1 MDLSDIVQKNKADK
15 GLRFA
20 NLLIDF
26 VFFIL
31 IMFAIG
37 FVAGLVLYF
46 IDPYSTF
53 FEDLEDINPFLDRIL
68 TSFIMVFYYFGMETL
83 TKGRSIGKFIT
94 GTKVVTLEGD
104 LPTANIFLK
113 RSFCRIIPFDAFS
126 FLGENGWHDS
136 IPKTAVVVKK
146 HFDYESNL
154 SLDVDKIGKE
164 IE

>member
-1 MDLSDIVQKNKADK
+1 MNLTDIVQKNKADK

-26 VFFIL
+26 VSFIL

-37 FVAGLVLYF
+37 FVAGLILYF
-46 IDPYSTF
+46 INPYSTF
-53 FEDLEDINPFLDRIL
+53 FEDLEGIHPFLDRIL
-68 TSFIMVFYYFGMETL
+68 SSILMVFYYFGMETL

-94 GTKVVTLEGD
+94 GTQVVTLEGET
-104 LPTANIFLK
+104 PTVNVFLK
-113 RSFCRIIPFDAFS
+113 RSFCRIIPFEAFS
-126 FLGENGWHDS
+126 FFGENGWHDS

-154 SLDVDKIGKE
+154 SLDVDTIGKE

>member
-1 MDLSDIVQKNKADK
+1 MDLTDIVQKNKADK

-68 TSFIMVFYYFGMETL
+68 TSFIMVFYYFGIETL

-104 LPTANIFLK
+104 LPTTNVFLK
-113 RSFCRIIPFDAFS
+113 RSFCRIIPFCCPNMFCVTICFCCPNMFCATICF
-126 FLGENGWHDS
+126 
-136 IPKTAVVVKK
+136 
-146 HFDYESNL
+146 
-154 SLDVDKIGKE
+154 
-164 IE
+164 

>member
-1 MDLSDIVQKNKADK
+1 MDLTDIVQKNKADK
-15 GLRFA
+15 GLRFV

-68 TSFIMVFYYFGMETL
+68 TSFIMAFYYYGMETL

-104 LPTANIFLK
+104 LPTAKIFLK
-113 RSFCRIIPFDAFS
+113 RSFCRIIPFEAFS

-136 IPKTAVVVKK
+136 IPKSAVVVKK
-146 HFDYESNL
+146 DFEQDLYLHQSVNAIGTP
-154 SLDVDKIGKE
+154 VD
-164 IE
+164 

>member
-1 MDLSDIVQKNKADK
+1 MNLRDIVQKNKADK

-20 NLLIDF
+20 NFLIDF
-26 VFFIL
+26 VSFIL

-37 FVAGLVLYF
+37 FVAGLILYF
-46 IDPYSTF
+46 INPYSTF
-53 FEDLEDINPFLDRIL
+53 FEDLEGIHPFLDRIL
-68 TSFIMVFYYFGMETL
+68 SSILMVFYYFGMETL

-94 GTKVVTLEGD
+94 GTKVVTLEGET
-104 LPTANIFLK
+104 PTANVFLK
-113 RSFCRIIPFDAFS
+113 RSFCRIIPFEAFS
-126 FLGENGWHDS
+126 FFGENGWHDS

-146 HFDYESNL
+146 HFDYELNL

>member
-1 MDLSDIVQKNKADK
+1 MNLTDTVQKNKADK

-26 VFFIL
+26 VSFIL

-37 FVAGLVLYF
+37 FVAGLILYF
-46 IDPYSTF
+46 INPYSSF
-53 FEDLEDINPFLDRIL
+53 FEDLEGIHPFLDRIL
-68 TSFIMVFYYFGMETL
+68 SSILMVFYYFGMETL

-94 GTKVVTLEGD
+94 GTQVVTLEGET
-104 LPTANIFLK
+104 PTANVFLK
-113 RSFCRIIPFDAFS
+113 RSFCRIIPFEAFS
-126 FLGENGWHDS
+126 FFGENGWHDS

-154 SLDVDKIGKE
+154 SLDVDTIGKE

>member
-1 MDLSDIVQKNKADK
+1 MNLADIVQKNKADK

-26 VFFIL
+26 VSFIL

-37 FVAGLVLYF
+37 FVAGLILYF
-46 IDPYSTF
+46 INPYSTF
-53 FEDLEDINPFLDRIL
+53 FQDLEGIHPFLDRIL
-68 TSFIMVFYYFGMETL
+68 SSILMVFYYFGMETL

-94 GTKVVTLEGD
+94 GTQVVTLEGD
-104 LPTANIFLK
+104 TPTANVFLK
-113 RSFCRIIPFDAFS
+113 RSFCRIIPFEAFS
-126 FLGENGWHDS
+126 FFGENGWHDS

-154 SLDVDKIGKE
+154 SLDVDTIGKE

>member
-1 MDLSDIVQKNKADK
+1 MDLTDIVQKNKADK

-20 NLLIDF
+20 NLLIDTIIFYCSFLLLGFAVGLSAIVLDFDPSFF
-26 VFFIL
+26 VEL
-31 IMFAIG
+31 QN
-37 FVAGLVLYF
+37 
-46 IDPYSTF
+46 
-53 FEDLEDINPFLDRIL
+53 INPFLDRLI
-68 TSFIMVFYYFGMETL
+68 TAFIMVFYYFGMETL

-113 RSFCRIIPFDAFS
+113 RSFCRIIPFEAFS